1 MAWFLLIDYG
11 FPISLLLIMYLRIT
25 IFLHQGS
32 NKQIT
37 AIKQRQERDLIV
49 IRRIFIVVGIL
60 IALGIPTIVLVVW
73 YHVTG
78 RKYELFYRISW
89 LSISLSTMA
98 LSFSLIFFTPQVKEI
113 VFKKLQRIR
122 VKPIHIPSINL
133 IPPRQNT

>member
-49 IRRIFIVVGIL
+49 IRRIFIVVGIF
-60 IALGIPTIVLVVW
+60 IAL
-73 YHVTG
+73 
-78 RKYELFYRISW
+78 
-89 LSISLSTMA
+89 
-98 LSFSLIFFTPQVKEI
+98 
-113 VFKKLQRIR
+113 
-122 VKPIHIPSINL
+122 
-133 IPPRQNT
+133 